1 MASAYSA
8 SKAAVIGLT
17 KSIAKEVAGT
27 GVLVNCIAP
36 AVIDTPILGQLSEE
50 HIGYMV
56 EKIPLGR
63 VGTARGGR
71 ASDRLSRERGSEL
84 RDRGLLR
91 HLRRTGGLLMRIV
104 RFRAAGEEPHFGVV
118 LPSAPTTVSELE
130 EDDVLAVMRGEH
142 SLTGRTIE
150 AVDAETLQLPPPF
163 ELLVPLEPPETW
175 AAGVTYERSRDARVD
190 ESRVE
195 ARDVYGLV
203 YDAERPEL
211 FLKDAVGRR
220 TVGPGGTVGVRSDAA
235 WTVPEPELALVLDDE
250 GELLGATIGNDVTAR
265 DVEGANPLYLPQ
277 AKLFAGACALGPAVL
292 VPTDWSEPFEIEI
305 RITGPDGAEV
315 VFEGRTSTA
324 RMRRSFEELAA
335 WLVRDNPLPAGSV
348 LLTGTGLVPPD
359 DVALTPGQQVE
370 IRIPGIG
377 KLVNPVGAA
386 ADLLTG
392 ERSKTHVR

>member
-1 MASAYSA
+1 
-8 SKAAVIGLT
+8 
-17 KSIAKEVAGT
+17 
-27 GVLVNCIAP
+27 
-36 AVIDTPILGQLSEE
+36 
-50 HIGYMV
+50 
-56 EKIPLGR
+56 
-63 VGTARGGR
+63 
-71 ASDRLSRERGSEL
+71 
-84 RDRGLLR
+84 
-91 HLRRTGGLLMRIV
+91 MRIV
-104 RFRAAGEEPHFGVV
+104 RFRAAGDESRFGVV
-118 LPSAPTTVSELE
+118 LPAAPTTVSELE
-130 EDDVLAVMRGEH
+130 EDDVLAVLRGEH
-142 SLTGRTIE
+142 TLTGHTIE

-190 ESRVE
+190 ESRIE

-203 YDAERPEL
+203 YDADRPEL

-235 WTVPEPELALVLDDE
+235 WTVPEAELALVLDDE

-292 VPTDWSEPFEIEI
+292 VPTDWSEPFEIEV
-305 RITGPDGAEV
+305 RITDAEGVV

-324 RMRRSFEELAA
+324 SMRRSFEELAA

-386 ADLLTG
+386 ADLITG